1 MTHSPMVFA
10 FLIIF
15 AVLWEDF
22 SLHDQ
27 QIWLHEWIHRWM
39 DGPCN
44 KIVDPFRASYHTSTH
59 IQSNFIYCISIGTW
73 PAWCN
78 QSSDKSKIQNVSLV
92 VQNSVLTNT
101 SRMRFF
107 TFTVFTLISLL
118 FPCQFQ
124 MMFTW
129 NKADSGY
136 YNWLSRNLKHFKCH
150 KLWYQNS
157 HDILPGSILFFSNNL
172 VFQNEEIFVWWDE
185 LNKSLVHELR
195 SI

>member
-1 MTHSPMVFA
+1 MEFIQWGRLLWWGYWRSDFLTWDMNEVAVIDFIGINREWNKRKRTKVDVPNKRQCWYWLCSHGNWHCKMTHSPMVFT
-10 FLIIF
+10 FLMIF

-44 KIVDPFRASYHTSTH
+44 KIVDPFRASCHTSTH

-78 QSSDKSKIQNVSLV
+78 QSSDKSKIQDVSLV

-101 SRMRFF
+101 SRMRYFYF
-107 TFTVFTLISLL
+107 YSFY
-118 FPCQFQ
+118 P
-124 MMFTW
+124 
-129 NKADSGY
+129 
-136 YNWLSRNLKHFKCH
+136 H
-150 KLWYQNS
+150 
-157 HDILPGSILFFSNNL
+157 
-172 VFQNEEIFVWWDE
+172 
-185 LNKSLVHELR
+185 
-195 SI
+195 